1 MLKIT
6 GLSKRYFTADGE
18 VTALDEV
25 SLTVEAGEFTAI
37 VGKSGSGK
45 TTLLNMIAGLDR
57 PDHGSILFRG
67 ADIVKM
73 SERKSAALRRREI
86 GVIYQFYNLIPELT
100 VAENITLPLEL
111 DERPV
116 DGEWLSEILRTVG
129 LNGRENAYPAAL
141 SGGQQQRAA
150 IARAVIGRPSII
162 LADEPTGNLDGENSA
177 EVMKLLG
184 TLNREQGITVLM
196 VTHSNEAADAA
207 GRVIT
212 VADGRIL
219 SDRRR

>member
-1 MLKIT
+1 MLKIS
-6 GLSKRYFTADGE
+6 GLSKRYFTTDGE
-18 VTALDEV
+18 ITALDGL
-25 SLTVEAGEFTAI
+25 SLTVGEGEFAAI

-57 PDHGSILFRG
+57 PDRGSILFRG

-73 SERKSAALRRREI
+73 SDRQSAALRRSEI

-100 VAENITLPLEL
+100 VVENITLPLEL

-141 SGGQQQRAA
+141 SGG
-150 IARAVIGRPSII
+150 
-162 LADEPTGNLDGENSA
+162 
-177 EVMKLLG
+177 
-184 TLNREQGITVLM
+184 
-196 VTHSNEAADAA
+196 
-207 GRVIT
+207 
-212 VADGRIL
+212 
-219 SDRRR
+219 

>member
-1 MLKIT
+1 MLKIS

-18 VTALDEV
+18 ITALDEV
-25 SLTVEAGEFTAI
+25 SLTVGKGEFAAI

-57 PDHGSILFRG
+57 PDRGSILFRG

-73 SERKSAALRRREI
+73 SDRQSSALRRSEI

-100 VAENITLPLEL
+100 VVENITLPLEL

-116 DGEWLSEILRTVG
+116 DGEWLAEILHTVQ
-129 LNGRENAYPAAL
+129 LSGRENAYPAAL

-150 IARAVIGRPSII
+150 IARAVIGKPSLI
-162 LADEPTGNLDGENSA
+162 LADEPTGNLDGENSR
-177 EVMKLLG
+177 EVMKLLQ
-184 TLNREQGITVLM
+184 TMNRDHGITVLI
-196 VTHSNEAADAA
+196 VTHSDEAAEAA

-212 VADGRIL
+212 VSDGRIL
-219 SDRRR
+219 SDRRQ